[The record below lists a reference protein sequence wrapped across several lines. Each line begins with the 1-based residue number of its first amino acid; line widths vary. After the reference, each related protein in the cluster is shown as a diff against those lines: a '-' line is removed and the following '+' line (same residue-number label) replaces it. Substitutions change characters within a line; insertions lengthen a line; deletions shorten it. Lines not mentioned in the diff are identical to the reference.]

1 MNLKTKILLGYSIPL
16 VLLILVGVWGVFNLL
31 RLGKASDAIL
41 QENYRSILAAENM
54 IDSLER
60 QDSATL
66 LVLLNNE
73 TEGVQQFRDNEI
85 DFLQWLGRA
94 KDNITI
100 DGEAQTLE
108 TLESHYRDYLATFG
122 QMSGLNAPDQPTPN
136 YYYQTL
142 LPRFQRVRQASGELR
157 DLNQKTMVAASKQA
171 QRISEQA
178 TWSMIGTGV
187 VAAGL
192 GIGAS
197 LLLSDRIVQPLRKMT
212 RATEQIA
219 DGKYDVVLDVET
231 QDELGHLAQEI
242 TTMSRKL
249 KAFHKLNV
257 GKVIAE
263 KQRNEAIISSIAD
276 GLVVVD
282 DQFKIIAV
290 NPTAAVILGTTPE
303 QAQHRAFQEV
313 VRSELLY
320 GYMQDTAKSGQP
332 PALEEAQS
340 TLDLER
346 DGKTQYYKF
355 AITPVTTEGN
365 RRLGV
370 VLLLQDVTKLKEL
383 DQLKSEFVA
392 TASHELRTPL
402 TGMSMSIN
410 LLLENAQQKLSE
422 SEQELLQTARD
433 DIQRLRALVNDLL
446 DLSKIESGRIEMDL
460 VPVDVGLLIEKAL
473 SPFKVQAEEQKVEL
487 VRQIPEDLPQAK
499 ADANKITW
507 VLTNLVAN
515 ALRYTDAGG
524 QIRVAAH
531 PHQNSIEVSVADDG
545 DGIPFEYQARIFDKF
560 VQVETERDVGG
571 SGLGLA
577 ICKEMIK
584 AHGGTIWVDSAPG
597 QGSTFRFT
605 LRTIHSSSLKKGDVA
620 YAQ

>member
-1 MNLKTKILLGYSIPL
+1 MNLKTKILLGYSVPL
-16 VLLILVGVWGVFNLL
+16 ALLILVGGWGVVNLL

-41 QENYRSILAAENM
+41 QENYRSIQAAENM

-73 TEGVQQFRDNEI
+73 TEGIQQFRDNEI

-100 DGEAQTLE
+100 DGEVQQLDALE
-108 TLESHYRDYLATFG
+108 NHYRDYLTAFG
-122 QMSGLNAPDQPTPN
+122 KMPGLNAPEQPTPD

-142 LPRFQRVRQASGELR
+142 LPRFQQVRQASGELR
-157 DLNQKTMVAASKQA
+157 DLNQKTMVAASEQA

-212 RATEQIA
+212 QATEQIA
-219 DGKYDVVLDVET
+219 DGEYDVALDVET

-282 DQFKIIAV
+282 DQLKVIAL
-290 NPTAAVILGTTPE
+290 NPIAANILETTPD
-303 QAQHRAFQEV
+303 QAQNRTFQEV
-313 VRSELLY
+313 VHSELLY
-320 GYMQDTAKSGQP
+320 EYMQDTAKSGQSP
-332 PALEEAQS
+332 TLDEAQS
-340 TLDLER
+340 TLDVER
-346 DGKTQYYKF
+346 NGKTQYYNF

-370 VLLLQDVTKLKEL
+370 ILLLQDVTKLKEL

-460 VPVDVGLLIEKAL
+460 VPVDVGLLIQKAL
-473 SPFKVQAEEQKVEL
+473 SPFKIQAEEQKVEL
-487 VRQIPEDLPQAK
+487 VQQLSEDLPQVK

-515 ALRYTDAGG
+515 ALRYTDTGG
-524 QIRVAAH
+524 QIRVVAQPRPDALY
-531 PHQNSIEVSVADDG
+531 VSVADDG
-545 DGIPFEYQARIFDKF
+545 DGIPLEYQSRIFDKF
-560 VQVETERDVGG
+560 VQVETEKDVGG

-584 AHGGTIWVDSAPG
+584 AHGGTIWVESTPS
-597 QGSTFRFT
+597 QGSTFTFT
-605 LRTIHSSSLKKGDVA
+605 LPLVSRSPLTKGESGHV
-620 YAQ
+620 